1 MFLFK
6 EHDVKKS
13 GLTIQA
19 YYLMCQKFE
28 QRSVLIMSITLH
40 YGPSLHQHQ
49 HQHPTHP
56 PPLAAY

>member
-6 EHDVKKS
+6 EHDVKKN

-49 HQHPTHP
+49 HPTHP